1 MKFKFILPLF
11 IMLLHAVSA
20 GASVVKEVVLSDGGE
35 LSEERVADL
44 LGVKLGQEV
53 TESQL
58 EEGLRRLSNTGRF
71 QALQVRYDPVKGRV
85 VLEMKLYD
93 VLEDVEFRAPGEDL
107 PLPLFTLVS
116 RDVSDVTAL
125 SRGDQISLDQVAEVR
140 ERVGQRLRDRGFKEV
155 QVVIALEAGEVL
167 AQKRLL
173 VSARLGPQ
181 TTVSQVEFEGFRGA
195 DLQEMR
201 ELLEETEYIEPYL
214 KNLDVPADVVDK
226 PEDYLLKQFNRLRSA
241 DSGKPITYDLSF
253 PLDWVLINATLSEWG
268 QRMRSH
274 GYFDFRL
281 QAGVLEG
288 PKGPKLLV
296 KLERGPRYNIQFVG
310 NVNFWERRLR
320 ERVLDRPMRL
330 GLPLNLSEAQAQ
342 IRGLYLAE
350 GFKDVRIEFRTQ
362 DLPTERRIEFR
373 VAEGQRAFLGEI
385 LWEGLSPREI
395 EILKEIE
402 LEWKLR
408 LSSPLH
414 HTYFDE
420 RALRAQLPQL
430 LAMIQD
436 EGFLQA
442 RLLGFKTVPGSR
454 DDRVDLEVPIQLGP
468 RFVMRNV
475 QVEGQHPL
483 TEDRLDEI
491 VDLRPGEVARAN
503 KIVSVAQALTR
514 EVQDQGFLSPVISSQ
529 LGDIVSYSDTTD
541 EVDVNFTV
549 DMGPQVRVG
558 QIVVEGLRKTK
569 ERVVL
574 REFDREH
581 MNSNELWVPSKL
593 EEIDQRLLSYGL
605 FGNLRIQG
613 SGDRV
618 VKQAS
623 ETENGVEV
631 QERDMRV
638 SVTER
643 PGGAIEFGPGYR
655 TDLGVVFFGEYNYR
669 NLGGMNRS
677 VVLRGQVSHKISNFQ
692 FYEQKYSLNYLEPY
706 IFNQALSFRF
716 GTAYETNDFIR
727 YDSDN
732 VAVDGFNREA
742 VSVSFGLG
750 KEFNRHIS
758 LSHNLYSLSSPKI
771 FDLQGINVDSLQFYR
786 IGTMGPSLTFDYRD
800 NIFNPTTGSVFTTSL
815 EYSSP
820 RIGSTD
826 SVHYFLNKNEFG
838 NYQLLRRGF
847 VLATSLAFAH
857 MNTLGGVPSL
867 PVDRRLVLG
876 GRTSIRSLQE
886 RALSYNDA
894 GVKVLNSYLLK
905 TELRQDLF
913 EGLGFAYFF
922 DMGRVDS
929 RGFESAGWR
938 EAIGVGLRYL
948 TAVGPLSLDFAF
960 NADKRDNEDFN
971 RILFSVGVF

>member
-1 MKFKFILPLF
+1 MNRNFWLSCCFWTILVT
-11 IMLLHAVSA
+11 AA
-20 GASVVKEVVLSDGGE
+20 RAEVVKEVILSDGGE
-35 LSEERVADL
+35 LSEERVSDL
-44 LGVKLGQEV
+44 LGVKVGQDV
-53 TESQL
+53 SESQL

-71 QALQVRYDPVKGRV
+71 QALQVRFDPAKGRV
-85 VLEMKLYD
+85 VLDLKLFD
-93 VLEDVEFRAPGEDL
+93 VLEDVEFRAPGENI

-116 RDVSDVTAL
+116 RDVADVTAL
-125 SRGDQISLDQVAEVR
+125 SRGDQISLDQVGEVR
-140 ERVGQRLRDRGFKEV
+140 ERVGQRLRDRGFKNV
-155 QVVIALEAGEVL
+155 QVVIALESGEVL
-167 AQKRLL
+167 AQKKLL

-181 TTVSQVEFEGFRGA
+181 STVSQVEFQGFRGA
-195 DLQEMR
+195 DLLEMHD
-201 ELLEETEYIEPYL
+201 LLEETDYIEPYL
-214 KNLDVPADVVDK
+214 KKLDVPADVVDK

-241 DSGKPITYDLSF
+241 DSGKPITYDIDF
-253 PLDWVLINATLSEWG
+253 PLDWVLINATLNEWG
-268 QRMRSH
+268 QRMRSQ

-281 QAGVLEG
+281 QAGVVDG
-288 PKGPKLLV
+288 TKGPKLLV

-350 GFKDVRIEFRTQ
+350 GFKDARIEFRTQ
-362 DLPTERRIEFR
+362 DLPSERRIEFR
-373 VAEGQRAFLGEI
+373 ITEGRRAYLGEI
-385 LWEGLSPREI
+385 LWEGLSAREI

-402 LEWKLR
+402 VEWKVR
-408 LSSPLH
+408 MSSPLH
-414 HTYFDE
+414 HIYFDE
-420 RALRAQLPQL
+420 RALRLQMPQL
-430 LAMIQD
+430 LAMIHD

-454 DDRVDLEVPIQLGP
+454 QDRVDLEVPIQLGP
-468 RFVMRNV
+468 RFTLRNV

-503 KIVSVAQALTR
+503 KIVAVAEALGQ
-514 EVQDQGFLSPVISSQ
+514 EVRDEGFLAPSISSQ
-529 LGDIVSYSDTTD
+529 LADIVSYSDTSD
-541 EVDVNFTV
+541 EVDLNYTV

-569 ERVVL
+569 ERVIL
-574 REFDREH
+574 REFDREG
-581 MNSNELWVPSKL
+581 MSSGQLWVPTKL

-618 VKQAS
+618 LKQAS
-623 ETENGVEV
+623 ETDNGVEV

-655 TDLGVVFFGEYNYR
+655 TDLGVVAFGEYNYR

-677 VVLRGQVSHKISNFQ
+677 VVLRGQISHKIQNFQ

-706 IFNQALSFRF
+706 IFDRSISFRF
-716 GTAYETNDFIR
+716 GTAYETNDYIR
-727 YDSDN
+727 YDKDN
-732 VAVDGFNREA
+732 VAVDGFNREV

-750 KEFNRHIS
+750 KEFNRHVS

-771 FDLQGINVDSLQFYR
+771 FDLQGTNVDSLQFYR

-800 NIFNPTTGSVFTTSL
+800 NIFNPTTGSVFTASL

-820 RIGSTD
+820 RIGSTET
-826 SVHYFLNKNEFG
+826 VHYFLNKNEFG

-847 VLATSLAFAH
+847 VLATSLSIAH

-894 GVKVLNSYLLK
+894 GVKIQNSYLLK
-905 TELRQDLF
+905 SELRQDLF

-929 RGFESAGWR
+929 RGFSSAGWR

-948 TAVGPLSLDFAF
+948 TPVGPLALDFAF
-960 NADKRDNEDFN
+960 NADKRDNEDFS